1 MRAMASPA
9 HPDNDWRPAAWY
21 ILAGLALAGLIFAAP
36 ILWFHAQAW
45 WAQRTANE
53 RVMSF
58 CNGVPIGSDIA
69 LAQRAAIDQ
78 GKALGLAPDGRT
90 YKYGYK
96 APVYEQAWCDLV
108 VNGQGAVV
116 SRTVTLIGQRRAAH

>member
-1 MRAMASPA
+1 MEPSARFKQHRS
-9 HPDNDWRPAAWY
+9 RAAWVV
-21 ILAGLALAGLIFAAP
+21 LAALALAGLLFASP
-36 ILWFHAQAW
+36 LLVFQGQAW

-53 RVMSF
+53 RVTSF
-58 CNGVPIGSDIA
+58 CGGVAIGSDISV
-69 LAQRAAIDQ
+69 AQRAAAEQ
-78 GKALGLAPDGRT
+78 GHKLGLAPDGHT

-116 SRTVTLIGQRRAAH
+116 SRTVTLIGQRRASR

>member
-1 MRAMASPA
+1 MPSPA
-9 HPDNDWRPAAWY
+9 RPENGWRPAAWY
-21 ILAGLALAGLIFAAP
+21 VLAGLALAALIFAAP
-36 ILWFHAQAW
+36 ILSFLGQSW

-53 RVMSF
+53 RVTTF
-58 CNGVPIGSDIA
+58 CDGVAIGSDIA
-69 LAQRAAIDQ
+69 LAQRTAAERG
-78 GKALGLAPDGRT
+78 GKLGLAPDGRT

-116 SRTVTLIGQRRAAH
+116 SRSVTLIGQRGTGP